1 MNLNY
6 ELVTKLIF
14 IVYSISLLFLSCY
27 GIIQLHL
34 VYQYL
39 KYKKQKPQNL
49 PEPLTSYPFVTVQ
62 LPVYNDSLVVER
74 LIDAITKFDYPKDKW
89 EIQILDDS
97 TDETSSIITNRI
109 QELYESGLQI
119 HHIQRKKRTA
129 YKAGALQNGLLTAK
143 GKFIAIFDSDFIP
156 SRDFLQQT
164 IPYFHNEKTGMVQ
177 TRWTHLNKNNSLL
190 THFQAFLLDAHFSIE
205 QKGRNNA
212 GYFINFSGTGGV
224 WRKDCM
230 LDAGGWHADTLTED
244 FDLSYRAQIRGWQF
258 LYLENV
264 TVPAELPPVMSAL
277 QAQQFRWIKG
287 NAETAK
293 KHVKMILRSQL
304 SFSTKV
310 NAFFHLMVGLVFI
323 SAFLASFLSVPLLI
337 LKPHVPQL
345 RVWFHYASFSLI
357 SLLCLGVFHYISTVS
372 TGFVS
377 KDAKQYFFKMF
388 PLYLSFSMGMAFRNA
403 VAVIQAWLG
412 ITSSFV
418 RTPKFNSSDALTQS
432 SFSASKPK
440 RISFLFVAEIL
451 LLFYF
456 LSGAVLAFYYND
468 FSMFPYHLMLAFG
481 LGMIVWFSF
490 TERNMT
496 AYKVISSLQNFTWY
510 KRAQAS

>member
-74 LIDAITKFDYPKDKW
+74 LIDAVAKFDYPKGKW

-97 TDETSSIITNRI
+97 TDETSSIITNKI
-109 QELYESGLQI
+109 QELCESGLQI
-119 HHIQRKKRTA
+119 HHIQRKKRTG

-230 LDAGGWHADTLTED
+230 LDAGGWHTDTLTED

-293 KHVKMILRSQL
+293 KHVKMILRSPIIPFYKGQRVL
-304 SFSTKV
+304 SFDGWIGV
-310 NAFFHLMVGLVFI
+310 YQRVPGFF
-323 SAFLASFLSVPLLI
+323 S
-337 LKPHVPQL
+337 Q
-345 RVWFHYASFSLI
+345 R
-357 SLLCLGVFHYISTVS
+357 
-372 TGFVS
+372 
-377 KDAKQYFFKMF
+377 
-388 PLYLSFSMGMAFRNA
+388 
-403 VAVIQAWLG
+403 
-412 ITSSFV
+412 SFV
-418 RTPKFNSSDALTQS
+418 NIKATR
-432 SFSASKPK
+432 SAVESLV
-440 RISFLFVAEIL
+440 SLCFLFINQLALPGCVSLYINR
-451 LLFYF
+451 FYRLCKQRCKAIF
-456 LSGAVLAFYYND
+456 L
-468 FSMFPYHLMLAFG
+468 
-481 LGMIVWFSF
+481 
-490 TERNMT
+490 
-496 AYKVISSLQNFTWY
+496 
-510 KRAQAS
+510 